1 MFLYHCKLNK
11 LALTLQT
18 TFAVYYILK
27 FSYSRIT
34 LYKQKTSL
42 IRKPVNGSRQIS
54 VAFFYYSVITN
65 EY

>member
-18 TFAVYYILK
+18 TFAVYYISK

-34 LYKQKTSL
+34 LYINKKRHLYESHRIL
-42 IRKPVNGSRQIS
+42 MNFFMCDLE
-54 VAFFYYSVITN
+54 VARYPLC
-65 EY
+65 